1 MRCHGS
7 WCCQDEGF
15 WYRMCCA
22 LSQSTLQ
29 LDAQVPSMPATS
41 VQRRSRCAPTIVW
54 DPSQFSLVRD
64 TRSGYETPPSAVDP
78 PLSFPPL
85 CTTERKRSH
94 VPPPPLLR
102 KLSHPVSAVTEAEVK
117 SSRFFVLRFQ
127 NFGPAS
133 SWCSLVLAT
142 WAILTTLE
150 NFAAQTF
157 AR

>member
-1 MRCHGS
+1 MKAFGIECVARYPSRLFNWTRRCHPCRQRVSRGVRDAPRPLS
-7 WCCQDEGF
+7 GIQVNS
-15 WYRMCCA
+15 A
-22 LSQSTLQ
+22 LYETR
-29 LDAQVPSMPATS
+29 D
-41 VQRRSRCAPTIVW
+41 
-54 DPSQFSLVRD
+54 RD
-64 TRSGYETPPSAVDP
+64 TRHHLQRSTP